1 MRMEDL
7 TYLIAPFTGTGTAW
21 VRRGRRKT
29 LKKPERT
36 SPLRR
41 FIILTYQTTN
51 LNLLL
56 SFYPL
61 HIAYEAKTI
70 LLLFV
75 DANLDKYPTPSKKTF
90 DFLARKPKNKTEQ
103 KKIVFTS
110 RFHLI

>member
-1 MRMEDL
+1 MRMEGL

-51 LNLLL
+51 LNLLQ
-56 SFYPL
+56 SFTPFISLMKQKLYCCC
-61 HIAYEAKTI
+61 
-70 LLLFV
+70 LLM
-75 DANLDKYPTPSKKTF
+75 
-90 DFLARKPKNKTEQ
+90 Q
-103 KKIVFTS
+103 I
-110 RFHLI
+110 

>member
-1 MRMEDL
+1 MRMEGL

-21 VRRGRRKT
+21 VRQGRRKT

-51 LNLLL
+51 LNLLQP
-56 SFYPL
+56 FYPL